1 MALNPSTNATMSG
14 RVTAADADYP
24 YGSAKDETAPGA
36 GDGTP
41 YFKARADD
49 LFGLMQWL
57 LDQAGIT
64 PSGNA
69 DTVLASDYGDALDAL
84 FVRSTNLV
92 SFTSNGTY
100 SKPAGLKSIKVTVVG
115 GGGGSG
121 GSQAGE
127 TGGAGD
133 SAGIAEKIIL
143 ASALGASETVTIGLA
158 GAAAADGG
166 SNDGG
171 AGGDSSFG
179 AHCSAG
185 GGGGG
190 EGSNN
195 AVVRNPGTGT
205 GGDINITGATGA
217 LRDQTGAIKQQ
228 PTPGFYGPI
237 GAGGGVEKAAPGA
250 TGAGEAGTG
259 GIIIIEELF

>member
-1 MALNPSTNATMSG
+1 MAINPSTNATMSG
-14 RVTAADADYP
+14 RITAADADYP
-24 YGSAKDETAPGA
+24 YGSTKDETAPGA
-36 GDGTP
+36 EDGTP

-92 SFTSNGTY
+92 SFTSSGTY

-121 GSQAGE
+121 GSAAGE
-127 TGGAGD
+127 TSGSGD
-133 SAGIAEKIIL
+133 SAGIAIKIID
-143 ASALGASETVTIGLA
+143 ASAIGSTETVTIGLA
-158 GAAAADGG
+158 GAAGADGG
-166 SNDGG
+166 NNNGG
-171 AGGDSSFG
+171 DGGDSSFG
-179 AHCSAG
+179 AHCTG
-185 GGGGG
+185 EGGGGG

-195 AVVRNPGTGT
+195 TVTENPGTGLN
-205 GGDINITGATGA
+205 GDINITGATGSEKTETDA
-217 LRDQTGAIKQQ
+217 FRQQ
-228 PTPGFYGPI
+228 PTPGFHGSL
-237 GAGGGVEKAAPGA
+237 GAGGPGRGYSPSTTAGV
-250 TGAGEAGTG
+250 AGTK